1 MGIPLLKSSVVLT
14 MLRRMEGREKHQRK
28 LSPQGHLR
36 LSPMLTLTSIIS
48 YMTKQALPA
57 VSTLTSDTLE
67 EFKTQDKVVVVAY
80 FAADDK
86 TSNETFSKV
95 ADSMRDD
102 FLFGA
107 TNDVALAEAAG
118 VKQPGLVMYKDFD
131 DRVVTFDKK
140 FTTEAIEEFARTASV
155 PLVGE
160 IGPETY
166 AGYMAV
172 SHYEKGPHRIKAD
185 KLSRPVCL

>member
-1 MGIPLLKSSVVLT
+1 MSFPLETFLQLT
-14 MLRRMEGREKHQRK
+14 L
-28 LSPQGHLR
+28 
-36 LSPMLTLTSIIS
+36 MLTLTSIIS

-67 EFKTQDKVVVVAY
+67 EFKTQDKVVLVAY
-80 FAADDK
+80 FASDDK

-95 ADSMRDD
+95 ADSMRDE

-107 TNDVALAEAAG
+107 INDVALAEAAG
-118 VKQPGLVMYKDFD
+118 VKQPGLVLYKEFD
-131 DRVVTFDKK
+131 EGVVTFDKK
-140 FTTEAIEEFARTASV
+140 FTAEAVEEFIKTASV

-172 SHYEKGPHRIKAD
+172 SPSQDAFRD
-185 KLSRPVCL
+185 KSSQVCLDWSAPWLYLR

>member
-1 MGIPLLKSSVVLT
+1 
-14 MLRRMEGREKHQRK
+14 
-28 LSPQGHLR
+28 
-36 LSPMLTLTSIIS
+36 
-48 YMTKQALPA
+48 MTKQALPA

-67 EFKTQDKVVVVAY
+67 EFKTQDKVVLVGY
-80 FAADDK
+80 FGLDDK

-95 ADSMRDD
+95 AESMRDD

-107 TNDVALAEAAG
+107 TNDAALAEAAG
-118 VKQPGLVMYKDFD
+118 VKQPGLVLYKDFD
-131 DRVVTFDKK
+131 EGVTKFDEK
-140 FTTEAIEEFARTASV
+140 FAVEAIEEFVKTASI

-172 SHYEKGPHRIKAD
+172 S
-185 KLSRPVCL
+185 LTS

>member
-1 MGIPLLKSSVVLT
+1 
-14 MLRRMEGREKHQRK
+14 
-28 LSPQGHLR
+28 
-36 LSPMLTLTSIIS
+36 
-48 YMTKQALPA
+48 MTKQALPA
-57 VSTLTSDTLE
+57 VSTLTSETFED
-67 EFKTQDKVVVVAY
+67 FKTQDKVVLVAY
-80 FAADDK
+80 FASDDK
-86 TSNETFSKV
+86 TSNDTFSKV

-118 VKQPGLVMYKDFD
+118 VNQPGLVLYKDFD
-131 DRVVTFDKK
+131 EGVVTLNKK
-140 FTTEAIEEFARTASV
+140 FGTEAIEEFIKSASV

-172 SHYEKGPHRIKAD
+172 S
-185 KLSRPVCL
+185 

>member
-1 MGIPLLKSSVVLT
+1 VSFSLLVHFVQSPI
-14 MLRRMEGREKHQRK
+14 MLI
-28 LSPQGHLR
+28 
-36 LSPMLTLTSIIS
+36 LTSIIS

-57 VSTLTSDTLE
+57 VSTLSGDTLE
-67 EFKTQDKVVVVAY
+67 EFKTQDKVVLVAY
-80 FAADDK
+80 FASDDK

-118 VKQPGLVMYKDFD
+118 VKQPGLVLYKDFD
-131 DRVVTFDKK
+131 EGVVTFGKK
-140 FTTEAIEEFARTASV
+140 FTTEAIEEFVKTASV

-172 SHYEKGPHRIKAD
+172 RSMQGDFP
-185 KLSRPVCL
+185 C

>member
-1 MGIPLLKSSVVLT
+1 
-14 MLRRMEGREKHQRK
+14 
-28 LSPQGHLR
+28 
-36 LSPMLTLTSIIS
+36 
-48 YMTKQALPA
+48 MTKQALPA

-80 FAADDK
+80 FASDDK
-86 TSNETFSKV
+86 TSNETFSTV
-95 ADSMRDD
+95 ADSMRDE

-131 DRVVTFDKK
+131 DGAATFDKK
-140 FTTEAIEEFARTASV
+140 FTAEAVEEFIKSASI

-172 SHYEKGPHRIKAD
+172 SPSYRRKVSA
-185 KLSRPVCL
+185 

>member
-1 MGIPLLKSSVVLT
+1 
-14 MLRRMEGREKHQRK
+14 
-28 LSPQGHLR
+28 
-36 LSPMLTLTSIIS
+36 
-48 YMTKQALPA
+48 MTKQALPA

-80 FAADDK
+80 FASDDK

-131 DRVVTFDKK
+131 DGAATFDKK
-140 FTTEAIEEFARTASV
+140 FTSEAVEEFIKSASI

-160 IGPETY
+160 IGPDTY
-166 AGYMAV
+166 ASYMAV
-172 SHYEKGPHRIKAD
+172 SPSHRRKVSA
-185 KLSRPVCL
+185 

>member
-1 MGIPLLKSSVVLT
+1 
-14 MLRRMEGREKHQRK
+14 
-28 LSPQGHLR
+28 
-36 LSPMLTLTSIIS
+36 
-48 YMTKQALPA
+48 MTKQALPP

-67 EFKTQDKVVVVAY
+67 EFKTQDNVVLVAY

-86 TSNETFSKV
+86 TSNETFSGV

-107 TNDVALAEAAG
+107 TSEVALAEAAG
-118 VKQPGLVMYKDFD
+118 VKQPGLVVYKNFD
-131 DRVVTFDKK
+131 DGVTKFDGK
-140 FTTEAIEEFARTASV
+140 FVAEAIEVFAKTESV

-160 IGPETY
+160 VGPETY

-172 SHYEKGPHRIKAD
+172 SRITD
-185 KLSRPVCL
+185 TCIELILDWVD

>member
-1 MGIPLLKSSVVLT
+1 
-14 MLRRMEGREKHQRK
+14 MLIVI
-28 LSPQGHLR
+28 
-36 LSPMLTLTSIIS
+36 SIIS

-67 EFKTQDKVVVVAY
+67 EFKTQDKVVLIAY

-102 FLFGA
+102 HLFGA
-107 TNDVALAEAAG
+107 TNDAALAEAAG
-118 VKQPGLVMYKDFD
+118 VKQPGLVLYKDFD
-131 DRVVTFDKK
+131 EGVVTYDKK
-140 FTTEAIEEFARTASV
+140 FTVEAIEEFVKTASV

-166 AGYMAV
+166 AGYMDV
-172 SHYEKGPHRIKAD
+172 RLISQPYFPVKANSFR
-185 KLSRPVCL
+185 LERASSCLYIRGNSRRES

>member
-1 MGIPLLKSSVVLT
+1 M
-14 MLRRMEGREKHQRK
+14 
-28 LSPQGHLR
+28 
-36 LSPMLTLTSIIS
+36 TSIIS

-57 VSTLTSDTLE
+57 VSMLTSDTLE

-80 FAADDK
+80 FASADK
-86 TSNETFSKV
+86 ASNETFSQV
-95 ADSMRDD
+95 ADSMRDE

-107 TNDVALAEAAG
+107 TNDAAMAEAAG
-118 VKQPGLVMYKDFD
+118 VKQPGVVMYKDFD
-131 DRVVTFDKK
+131 EGVVTFDKQ
-140 FTTEAIEEFARTASV
+140 FETEAMEEFVKTASV

-172 SHYEKGPHRIKAD
+172 STMLGD
-185 KLSRPVCL
+185 LSG

>member
-1 MGIPLLKSSVVLT
+1 
-14 MLRRMEGREKHQRK
+14 
-28 LSPQGHLR
+28 
-36 LSPMLTLTSIIS
+36 
-48 YMTKQALPA
+48 MTKQALPA

-80 FAADDK
+80 FASDDK

-131 DRVVTFDKK
+131 DGATTFDAK
-140 FTTEAIEEFARTASV
+140 FTAEAVEDFIKSASI

-172 SHYEKGPHRIKAD
+172 SPSDRR
-185 KLSRPVCL
+185 KLAESTLTLWGSDRSAPCLYLC

>member
-1 MGIPLLKSSVVLT
+1 
-14 MLRRMEGREKHQRK
+14 MEAREKHQRK
-28 LSPQGHLR
+28 LSYLEYAR
-36 LSPMLTLTSIIS
+36 LCPMLTLTSIIS

-57 VSTLTSDTLE
+57 VSALTSDTLE

-118 VKQPGLVMYKDFD
+118 VKQPGIVMYKDFD
-131 DRVVTFDKK
+131 DGVVTFDKK

-160 IGPETY
+160 IGPDTY

-172 SHYEKGPHRIKAD
+172 SHNEGGLHRIKAD
-185 KLSRPVCL
+185 KLPRPVYLLALYSQKLQKRELSSHP

>member
-1 MGIPLLKSSVVLT
+1 
-14 MLRRMEGREKHQRK
+14 
-28 LSPQGHLR
+28 
-36 LSPMLTLTSIIS
+36 
-48 YMTKQALPA
+48 MTKQALPA

-80 FAADDK
+80 FASDDK

-131 DRVVTFDKK
+131 DGAATFDKK
-140 FTTEAIEEFARTASV
+140 FTSEAVEEFIKSASI

-160 IGPETY
+160 IGPDTY
-166 AGYMAV
+166 ASYMAV
-172 SHYEKGPHRIKAD
+172 SSSHRRKVSA
-185 KLSRPVCL
+185 